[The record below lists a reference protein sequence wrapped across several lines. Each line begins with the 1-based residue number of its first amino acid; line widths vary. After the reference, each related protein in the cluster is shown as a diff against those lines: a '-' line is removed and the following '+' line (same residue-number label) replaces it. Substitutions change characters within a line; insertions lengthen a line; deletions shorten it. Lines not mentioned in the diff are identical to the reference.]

1 MSGRAGGGQG
11 QRAGTVRFNA
21 PLLDRLIDLAP
32 DQSRDPP
39 PSASDSL
46 VALRNAVRRDLEALL
61 NARRCWRSWPES
73 LKELTVSPIGYGVP
87 DFSSGAFNDARQRED
102 LRLEIEATIRRF
114 EPRFISVNVALMQAD
129 TPLEATLR
137 LRIDAVLHAEP
148 APEPMTFDTV
158 VDPSNDEVIVVA
170 RDAA

>member
-1 MSGRAGGGQG
+1 MSGRTIPG
-11 QRAGTVRFNA
+11 QRGSTVRFQA

-32 DQSRDPP
+32 DQSRDPA

-46 VALRNAVRRDLEALL
+46 IALRNAVRRDLEALL

-73 LKELTVSPIGYGVP
+73 LKELAVSPIGFGVP
-87 DFSSGAFNDARQRED
+87 DFSSGAFSDVRQREE
-102 LRLEIEATIRRF
+102 LRLEIEDTIRRF
-114 EPRFISVNVALMQAD
+114 EPRFISLNVALVQGE
-129 TPLEATLR
+129 TPLESTLR
-137 LRIDAVLHAEP
+137 LRIDALLHADP